1 MNIFELRLKVLNT
14 IESFKAKRRLK
25 KLGFC
30 GNGAK
35 IGEPNLLSDYSKVLL
50 YDGAAIDSGFTLISY
65 TGRFIMKKNSCTA
78 VGLTVVTG
86 NHGREIGQW
95 FNVSATN
102 HSEDIEKDVLSNLE
116 EALKRELREEL
127 GYVIKPIKYLGVIK
141 DYYNLINRRNINHYF
156 LVEAIDEVETSLTED
171 EKNKFHLSRVLVS
184 LEEAIKVY
192 EQIKNTKLGR
202 LVYRREIIPLTY
214 VKNSI

>member
-1 MNIFELRLKVLNT
+1 
-14 IESFKAKRRLK
+14 
-25 KLGFC
+25 
-30 GNGAK
+30 
-35 IGEPNLLSDYSKVLL
+35 
-50 YDGAAIDSGFTLISY
+50 
-65 TGRFIMKKNSCTA
+65 MKS
-78 VGLTVVTG
+78 
-86 NHGREIGQW
+86 
-95 FNVSATN
+95 
-102 HSEDIEKDVLSNLE
+102 IEKMDLESSINEPFCYELEDDSFDLDLSKPIHERVVVRAICKVKDKYAFVHISRDDDFGKLDYLETSGGGVEDGEDLE

-171 EKNKFHLSRVLVS
+171 EKNKFHLSKVLVS

-214 VKNSI
+214 VKTSLAFLLFTYKYYIYII

>member
-35 IGEPNLLSDYSKVLL
+35 IGEPNFLSDYSKVLL
-50 YDGAAIDSGFTLISY
+50 YDGAALDAGFTMISY
-65 TGRFIMKKNSCTA
+65 SGRFIMKKNSCTA

-95 FNVSATN
+95 FNVSASN
-102 HSEDIEKDVLSNLE
+102 HSEDIEKDVIVEEDVWLGTNVTLLCGVRVGRGATVGAGAVVRTNVPPYAIVTGNPAKVVGFSLKPEEVIEHEKVLYPEKERLPLDKLE
-116 EALKRELREEL
+116 KN
-127 GYVIKPIKYLGVIK
+127 YKK
-141 DYYNLINRRNINHYF
+141 YF
-156 LVEAIDEVETSLTED
+156 LNRLMDIRNFTSL
-171 EKNKFHLSRVLVS
+171 
-184 LEEAIKVY
+184 
-192 EQIKNTKLGR
+192 
-202 LVYRREIIPLTY
+202 
-214 VKNSI
+214 

>member
-102 HSEDIEKDVLSNLE
+102 HSEDIEKNVVVEEDVWLGTNVTLLSGVKVGRGATVGAGAVVRTNVPPYSIVTGNPAKVVGFSLKPEEVIEHEKTLYPEEERLPLDKLE
-116 EALKRELREEL
+116 KN
-127 GYVIKPIKYLGVIK
+127 YKK
-141 DYYNLINRRNINHYF
+141 YF
-156 LVEAIDEVETSLTED
+156 LNRLMDIRNFTSL
-171 EKNKFHLSRVLVS
+171 
-184 LEEAIKVY
+184 
-192 EQIKNTKLGR
+192 
-202 LVYRREIIPLTY
+202 
-214 VKNSI
+214 

>member
-1 MNIFELRLKVLNT
+1 
-14 IESFKAKRRLK
+14 
-25 KLGFC
+25 
-30 GNGAK
+30 
-35 IGEPNLLSDYSKVLL
+35 
-50 YDGAAIDSGFTLISY
+50 
-65 TGRFIMKKNSCTA
+65 MKS
-78 VGLTVVTG
+78 
-86 NHGREIGQW
+86 
-95 FNVSATN
+95 
-102 HSEDIEKDVLSNLE
+102 IEKMDLESSINEPFYYELEDDSFDLDLSKPIHERVIVRAICKVKDKYAFVHVSRDDDFGKLDYLETSGGGVEDGEDLE

-127 GYVIKPIKYLGVIK
+127 GYVVKPIKYLGVIK

-171 EKNKFHLSRVLVS
+171 EKNKFHLSKVLVS

-192 EQIKNTKLGR
+192 EQIKNTKLGH

>member
-50 YDGAAIDSGFTLISY
+50 YDGVDIDNGFTLISY
-65 TGRFIMKKNSCTA
+65 SGRFIMKKNSSSA

-86 NHGREIGQW
+86 NHGRTIGQW
-95 FNVSATN
+95 FNISASQ
-102 HSEDIEKDVLSNLE
+102 HSEDIEKDVVVEEYVWLGANVTLLSGVKVGRGATVGAGAVVRTNVPPYSIVTGNPAKVVGFSLKPEEVIEHEKVLYPEEERLPLDKLE
-116 EALKRELREEL
+116 KN
-127 GYVIKPIKYLGVIK
+127 YKK
-141 DYYNLINRRNINHYF
+141 YF
-156 LVEAIDEVETSLTED
+156 LNRLMDIRNFTSL
-171 EKNKFHLSRVLVS
+171 
-184 LEEAIKVY
+184 
-192 EQIKNTKLGR
+192 
-202 LVYRREIIPLTY
+202 
-214 VKNSI
+214 